1 MKRDNINY
9 LVVGCFVLLLAMLF
23 FYMLLQLTGR
33 TGAADNYTV
42 TYENVTGLKF
52 GTPVFYEGYQ
62 VGQVETIEPQRT
74 DAGMRYLLELSIRSG
89 WAIPD
94 DSIAQIT
101 ASGLL
106 AAMSIEIREGSSR
119 TMLEPGAEL
128 TGREAVDMFAA
139 VNDVAADF
147 QSLSRDSIRPLLD
160 TLNRNV
166 EQLTQ
171 EWINLT
177 NEDIR
182 PLVRNFSEA
191 FGDGKFASDINQLLA
206 SLNTS
211 ASNLEQ
217 VLSSDN
223 VDQTSVM
230 LSNLQ
235 ESSAYLNGLLIR
247 IDETRTRMDS
257 VLVGVDNLVEDSSID
272 ARAVMQELRSSLQ
285 QVAGSIDSIT
295 YHLESSSRN
304 LNAFTRQVRSNPAV
318 LLRSQPSEDDFSS
331 EGSVE

>member
-9 LVVGCFVLLLAMLF
+9 LVVGCFVLLLGVLF

-42 TYENVTGLKF
+42 TYQNVTGLKF

-89 WAIPD
+89 WVIPE

-119 TMLEPGAEL
+119 TMLAPGAEL

-171 EWINLT
+171 EWIDLT

-182 PLVRNFSEA
+182 PMVRNFSET
-191 FGDGKFASDINQLLA
+191 FGAGKFASDIKQLLA
-206 SLNTS
+206 SLNAS
-211 ASNLEQ
+211 ANNLEQ
-217 VLSSDN
+217 VLSTDN
-223 VDQTSVM
+223 VDQISVM

-235 ESSAYLNGLLIR
+235 DSSAYLNGLLVR
-247 IDETRTRMDS
+247 IDETRTHMDD
-257 VLVGVDNLVEDSSID
+257 VLVGVDVLVKDSSVD
-272 ARAVMQELRSSLQ
+272 ARAAMQDLRSSLE

-304 LNAFTRQVRSNPAV
+304 LNAFTRQVRGNPAV

-331 EGSVE
+331 EELVE